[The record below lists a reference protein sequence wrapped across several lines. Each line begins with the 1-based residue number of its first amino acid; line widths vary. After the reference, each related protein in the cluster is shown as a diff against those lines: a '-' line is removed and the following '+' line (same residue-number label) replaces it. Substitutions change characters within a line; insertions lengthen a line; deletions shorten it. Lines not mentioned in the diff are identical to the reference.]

1 MPAMRRRLAF
11 FLPLA
16 AVAALAFSPAPP
28 PAEGPTGTVTAA
40 STTVDE
46 HRIPVFPGLERR
58 QLSLRLDDGRP
69 AVANILEFNAT
80 DPSLELRPHLARGTV
95 PGLETMP
102 AMGARLLP
110 DGGVAGINGGF
121 WLSNPVGD
129 PNGYF
134 AADHLLQ
141 SEAQTQGG
149 GPRGTVASLPDGQL
163 IMDRL
168 ASNQDVSVGTAAPV
182 RLNGVNRYHS
192 SAPPFP
198 DGNHASFVYT
208 PAFGATV
215 TVRAIRDGSAVLPV
229 RAFVVDGLAPPAS
242 GSSQGTVSAV
252 QVGEGTA
259 SIPAGGAVIVSHGDH
274 ATQFAGA
281 LSGSSAVVRVGL
293 QPEHTDGS
301 LWSQLRHGLAA
312 GPLIVRDGQRTDPA
326 TWETEG
332 FAPGT
337 HSNVRHPRSAIG
349 RTGDGRVLLVTVD
362 GRQPGYS
369 VGMTMHE
376 LSHLLRQMGAV
387 DGLALDGG
395 GSTQM
400 VTDGAL
406 RNRACC
412 DASLRPVA
420 TGLVVHHA
428 YDFTAS
434 DRLAGASRAGTA
446 AAIARESH
454 PGGAQEVFL
463 ATEGTFADAL
473 AGGPLAV
480 RRDAPLLLTGRD
492 DLPQDTLLALAQLRP
507 TQVTL
512 LGGTNAISAGVQARL
527 ASSYQVR
534 RVAGRDRFA
543 TAAAIAGQLGAGH
556 PRAFL
561 VVGGAFPD
569 ALSAS
574 GPAGMLGMPILLT
587 GRDTL
592 PPSTLTALRAA
603 GTAEVVVAGGAAAVS
618 ERVVG
623 ELRQEGYLVTR
634 VFGPSRYATAAQVNE
649 WAQPQIPDLDD
660 GGLVVALGERFP
672 DALAGGP
679 LAAKRRQL
687 LMIVPGTDV
696 QRDPHASAF
705 LADRAGRGLAR
716 VTLLGGHGALSSYQH
731 WQLDQLAR

>member
-1 MPAMRRRLAF
+1 MRRRLALC
-11 FLPLA
+11 LPLA
-16 AVAALAFSPAPP
+16 VVAALTLAPATA
-28 PAEGPTGTVTAA
+28 PAGAVTGKGTVTGA

-46 HRIPVFPGLERR
+46 HRFPVFPGLERR
-58 QLSLRLDDGRP
+58 QLTLRLDDGGP
-69 AVANILEFNAT
+69 AVAHVLEFQAT
-80 DPSLELRPHLARGTV
+80 DPSLELRPHLGQGTV
-95 PGLETMP
+95 PGVETVP

-129 PNGYF
+129 PNGFF
-134 AADHLLQ
+134 AVDHLLQ

-182 RLNGVNRYHS
+182 RLNGVNRYHAD
-192 SAPPFP
+192 APPAP

-215 TVRAIRDGSAVLPV
+215 TVRALDDGTSTLPV
-229 RAFVVDGLAPPAS
+229 RAFVVAGLAPRPS
-242 GSSQGTVSAV
+242 GSVQGTVSSV
-252 QVGEGTA
+252 QVGEGSA

-274 ATQFAGA
+274 ATRFAGA
-281 LSGSSAVVRVGL
+281 DAGSSAVIRVGL
-293 QPEHTDGS
+293 APEHTDSG
-301 LWSQLRHGLAA
+301 LWGQIRHGLAA
-312 GPLIVRDGQRTDPA
+312 GPLIVRDGERTDPS

-332 FAPGT
+332 FSPGT
-337 HSNVRHPRSAIG
+337 HSDVRHPRSAIG
-349 RTGDGRVLLVTVD
+349 RTADGRVLLVTVD

-376 LSHLLRQMGAV
+376 LAHLLRQMGAV

-395 GSTQM
+395 GSSQM

-412 DASLRPVA
+412 DAALRPVA
-420 TGLVVHHA
+420 TGLFVHHA
-428 YDFTAS
+428 YDFVAS

-446 AAIARESH
+446 AAIARASH
-454 PGGAQEVFL
+454 PAGAQEVLL
-463 ATEGTFADAL
+463 ATQATFADAL

-480 RRDAPLLLTGRD
+480 GRDAPLLLTEQG
-492 DLPQDTLLALAQLRP
+492 DLPQETLLALAALRP
-507 TQVTL
+507 TSVTL
-512 LGGTNAISAGVQARL
+512 LGGTNAISAGVEARL

-543 TAAAIAGQLGAGH
+543 TAAAIADEMGAGH

-561 VVGGAFPD
+561 VVGDAFPD

-574 GPAGMLGMPILLT
+574 APAGMLAMPILLT
-587 GRDTL
+587 SSDAL
-592 PPSTLTALRAA
+592 PPSTLTALEEA
-603 GTAEVVVAGGAAAVS
+603 GTTEVVVAGGAAAVS
-618 ERVVG
+618 EDVAD
-623 ELRQEGYLVTR
+623 ELRGEGYLVTR

-649 WAQPQIPDLDD
+649 WAQPQIPELDHSE
-660 GGLVVALGERFP
+660 LVVALGERFP

-696 QRDPHASAF
+696 HRDPHSSAF
-705 LADRAGRGLAR
+705 LADRAGRGLAH
-716 VTLLGGHGALSSYQH
+716 VTLLGGHAALSSFQH

>member
-1 MPAMRRRLAF
+1 MRRCLARC
-11 FLPLA
+11 LPLA
-16 AVAALAFSPAPP
+16 VVAALTLAPVTAPAG
-28 PAEGPTGTVTAA
+28 ALSGTVTGA

-46 HRIPVFPGLERR
+46 HRIPVFPGLDRR
-58 QLSLRLDDGRP
+58 HLSLRLDDGRP
-69 AVANILEFNAT
+69 AVANVLEFQAT
-80 DPSLELRPHLARGTV
+80 DQSLELRPHLGQGRV
-95 PGLETMP
+95 PGVESVP

-129 PNGYF
+129 PNGFF
-134 AADHLLQ
+134 AVDHLLQ

-168 ASNQDVSVGTAAPV
+168 ASNQDVAVGTASPV
-182 RLNGVNRYHS
+182 RLNGVNRYH
-192 SAPPFP
+192 ADTPPAP

-215 TVRAIRDGSAVLPV
+215 NVRALRDETATLPV
-229 RAFVVDGLAPPAS
+229 RAFVVAGLAPRPS
-242 GSSQGTVSAV
+242 GSAQGTVSSV
-252 QVGEGTA
+252 QVGEGSAT
-259 SIPAGGAVIVSHGDH
+259 IPAGGAVIVSHGDH
-274 ATQFAGA
+274 ATQFSGA
-281 LSGSSAVVRVGL
+281 AAGSSAVVRVGL
-293 QPEHTDGS
+293 QPEHTDGG
-301 LWSQLRHGLAA
+301 LWGQIRHGLAA
-312 GPLIVRDGQRTDPA
+312 GPLIVRDGERTDPS

-332 FAPGT
+332 FSPGT
-337 HSNVRHPRSAIG
+337 HSDVRHPRSAIG
-349 RTGDGRVLLVTVD
+349 RTADGRVLLVTVD
-362 GRQPGYS
+362 GRRPGYS

-376 LSHLLRQMGAV
+376 LAHLLRQMGAV

-412 DASLRPVA
+412 DAALRPVA
-420 TGLVVHHA
+420 TGLFVHHA
-428 YDFTAS
+428 YDFDAS

-454 PGGAQEVFL
+454 PNGAQEVFL
-463 ATEGTFADAL
+463 ATQATFADAL

-480 RRDAPLLLTGRD
+480 RRNAPLLLTEQG
-492 DLPQDTLLALAQLRP
+492 DLPQETLLALAALRP
-507 TQVTL
+507 TSVTL
-512 LGGTNAISAGVQARL
+512 LGGSNAIGAGVQSRL

-534 RVAGRDRFA
+534 RVAGRDRYA
-543 TAAAIAGQLGAGH
+543 TAAAIAEELGAGH

-587 GRDTL
+587 SSDAL
-592 PPSTLTALRAA
+592 PTSTLTALEEA
-603 GTAEVVVAGGAAAVS
+603 GTTEVVVAGGAAAVG
-618 ERVVG
+618 EGVVD
-623 ELRQEGYLVTR
+623 ELRREGYLVTR
-634 VFGPSRYATAAQVNE
+634 VFGPSRYATAARVNE
-649 WAQPQIPDLDD
+649 WAQPQIPELDD
-660 GGLVVALGERFP
+660 SGLVVALGERFP

-696 QRDPHASAF
+696 HRDPHASAF

-716 VTLLGGHGALSSYQH
+716 VTLLGGHAALSSFQH